1 MPRLRMEYAMS
12 GSVHDASRAAANKRP
27 SERTETDWAAM
38 NMGDQATRNADHE
51 ARRLERIYGKSK

>member
-1 MPRLRMEYAMS
+1 MS

-27 SERTETDWAAM
+27 SERTDEDRAAI

-51 ARRLERIYGKSK
+51 ARRLKRIYGKSK

>member
-27 SERTETDWAAM
+27 SERTETDRAAI